1 MESLIIAYDKNMH
14 WIYPDLNS
22 VLSKKFHFLWN
33 GPTEKLETNIKSELH
48 EGTKW
53 IHKTKQK
60 HVLQKYFTKKN
71 SRCYDS
77 NLHLWQS
84 LDNSSHAFTMLLSSE
99 LCNTL
104 VIQRDFYT
112 SIIVIVAFDAGIE
125 AGSITISTL
134 YRVARKTI
142 HHCKEMNLYKTI
154 HMTPL

>member
-1 MESLIIAYDKNMH
+1 MSNEIQVFIDRISKWINKKVNKYIIMMIKY
-14 WIYPDLNS
+14 
-22 VLSKKFHFLWN
+22 
-33 GPTEKLETNIKSELH
+33 TEKLETNIKSELH

-53 IHKTKQK
+53 IHKTKQR
-60 HVLQKYFTKKN
+60 HVLQKYFTKN

-112 SIIVIVAFDAGIE
+112 SIIVIVAFGCRHRS
-125 AGSITISTL
+125 GWYKLSTL

-154 HMTPL
+154 RMTPL

>member
-1 MESLIIAYDKNMH
+1 MMIKY
-14 WIYPDLNS
+14 
-22 VLSKKFHFLWN
+22 
-33 GPTEKLETNIKSELH
+33 TEKLETNIKSELH

-60 HVLQKYFTKKN
+60 HVLQKYFTKN

-84 LDNSSHAFTMLLSSE
+84 LDNSSHALTMLLSSE

-125 AGSITISTL
+125 AGSINYLPYIVLHARLYTI
-134 YRVARKTI
+134 ARRWIYIKRYTWP
-142 HHCKEMNLYKTI
+142 HCKGTSGRTVDRIKHNS
-154 HMTPL
+154 